1 MLKPS
6 DMRGVYAIIPT
17 PAKDGADRWDA
28 VDTVDLPETER
39 VVNRLIGDGVD
50 GLIVLGTTGECAT
63 ITGDEYEAFVDCVL
77 TTVKKRVPTFI
88 GTTALG
94 THEVIRRA
102 RFAADRGAD
111 GILLGLPMWQPLTVD
126 MAVEYYRGVSEAF
139 PRLALMVYGNG
150 RAFRFAFPPQF
161 WSRVVEVAP
170 TLMAAKYSR
179 PNALLDSLAA
189 SKGRVHFLPHDG
201 GLSKFAELSPA
212 TTTACWSTAA
222 SMGPE
227 PVLVQMRALL
237 AADNEALRAIAKD
250 LAWAREPIA
259 EIVGDPELFAT
270 YNIQMEK
277 IRIQAAGYCKAGPI
291 RPPYNIMPERYA
303 EGAKQ
308 NARRWRQLCEKYAK
322 VAASVRN

>member
-1 MLKPS
+1 MLASS

-17 PAKDGADRWDA
+17 PAKYGADRWDA
-28 VDTVDLPETER
+28 VDTVDLVETER
-39 VVNRLIGDGVD
+39 VVNRLIGDGVH

-63 ITGDEYEAFVDCVL
+63 ITGQEYESFVDCVL
-77 TTVKKRVPTFI
+77 GTVKKRVPAFV

-94 THEVIRRA
+94 THEVVRRA
-102 RFAADRGAD
+102 RFAVDRGAD

-126 MAVEYYRGVSEAF
+126 MAVEYYRGISEAF

-161 WSRVVEVAP
+161 WSHVVDVAP

-179 PNALLDSLAA
+179 PNALLDSIAA
-189 SKGRVHFLPHDG
+189 TKGRVHFLPHDG

-227 PVLVQMRALL
+227 PVLEQMRALL
-237 AADNEALRAIAKD
+237 SGDRDALRAIAND
-250 LAWAREPIA
+250 LAWAREPIG
-259 EIVGDPELFAT
+259 EITSDPELFAT

-291 RPPYNIMPERYA
+291 RPPYNSMPERYA
-303 EGAKQ
+303 ECAKE
-308 NARRWRQLCEKYAK
+308 NARRWRQLCEKYSK
-322 VAASVRN
+322 VSA

>member
-6 DMRGVYAIIPT
+6 DLRGVYAIIPT

-28 VDTVDLPETER
+28 VDTVDLVETER
-39 VVNRLIGDGVD
+39 VVSRLIGDGIH

-63 ITGDEYEAFVDCVL
+63 ITGQEYEAFVDCVL
-77 TTVKKRVPTFI
+77 ATVEKRIPAFI

-94 THEVIRRA
+94 THEVVRRA

-111 GILLGLPMWQPLTVD
+111 GILLGLPMWQPLTID
-126 MAVEYYRGVSEAF
+126 MAVEYYRGISEAF

-161 WSRVVEVAP
+161 WSQVVEVAP

-179 PNALLDSLAA
+179 PNALIDSLAA
-189 SKGRVHFLPHDG
+189 AKGRVNFLPHDG
-201 GLSKFAELSPA
+201 GLSKFAELSPQ

-222 SMGPE
+222 SMGPQ
-227 PVLVQMRALL
+227 PVLEQMRALL
-237 AADNEALRAIAKD
+237 ANDTEALRAIAKD

-259 EIVGDPELFAT
+259 EITGDPELFAT

-277 IRIQAAGYCKAGPI
+277 IRIQEAGYCKAGPI
-291 RPPYNIMPERYA
+291 RPPYNIMPERYV
-303 EGAKQ
+303 ECAKE
-308 NARRWRQLCEKYAK
+308 NAQRWRELCKKYSRIST
-322 VAASVRN
+322 SVRT